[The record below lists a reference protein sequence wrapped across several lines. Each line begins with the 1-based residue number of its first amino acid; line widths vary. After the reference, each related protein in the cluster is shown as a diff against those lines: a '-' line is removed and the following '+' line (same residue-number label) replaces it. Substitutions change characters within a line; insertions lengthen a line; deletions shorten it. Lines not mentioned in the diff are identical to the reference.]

1 VAEREKETTNERSA
15 TGRHRVAKAGR
26 WLGGA
31 VAYGYIVIRIRFER
45 RIRIV
50 ADAEKFTKG
59 MSGTDR
65 IEREFIIFFRRL
77 IMDTEI
83 YHDRK
88 GIQKI
93 LQTFLRQVT
102 VETLGIV
109 NNVSQYQVH
118 PELKFSP
125 ARIEEINTRRPPV
138 RLRGTP
144 RRRTRRGR

>member
-1 VAEREKETTNERSA
+1 
-15 TGRHRVAKAGR
+15 
-26 WLGGA
+26 
-31 VAYGYIVIRIRFER
+31 
-45 RIRIV
+45 
-50 ADAEKFTKG
+50 
-59 MSGTDR
+59 
-65 IEREFIIFFRRL
+65 
-77 IMDTEI
+77 MDTEI

-88 GIQKI
+88 GMQKI
-93 LQTFLRQVT
+93 LQTFLTQVT

-109 NNVSQYQVH
+109 NNVRQYQVH